1 MGRTGRI
8 VVQEMPHHVTQRACR
23 ERRRTGNQRQQ
34 TFFCDDDYRAYLS
47 LLKDECGRCGVRV
60 LAYCLMPNHVHL
72 VLVPGEEK
80 ALAAAVGQVHVRYTR
95 RINFRERWR
104 GYLWQGRFGSAVMDE
119 AYLLN
124 AAAYIERNPVKA
136 HLAERA
142 EHWSWSS
149 AAAHVGGRPD
159 AIAETGWLAE
169 RIAGWICPWG
179 EYLARDDCET
189 VAPLLRRGETTGPF
203 DKAHGRPS
211 YRGRPL
217 PGLAGP
223 SARTRSDTQEA
234 RSQTEA
240 SKGNAM
246 KTGPDEIG

>member
-8 VVQEMPHHVTQRACR
+8 VVREMAHHVTQR
-23 ERRRTGNQRQQ
+23 GNRRQQ

-47 LLKDECGRCGVRV
+47 LLKDECGRCAVRV

-72 VLVPGEEK
+72 VLVPSEEK

-124 AAAYIERNPVKA
+124 ATAYIERNPVKA

-142 EHWSWSS
+142 EHWPWSS
-149 AAAHVGGRPD
+149 GAAHVSGRAD
-159 AIAETGWLAE
+159 AIAETGWLSE
-169 RIAGWICPWG
+169 RVAGWICPWG
-179 EYLARDDCET
+179 EYLAREDCES
-189 VAPLLRRGETTGPF
+189 VAPLLRRGETTGRPIG
-203 DKAHGRPS
+203 DGRFLASLSRLLERDLTPKK
-211 YRGRPL
+211 RGPKPKRPR
-217 PGLAGP
+217 A
-223 SARTRSDTQEA
+223 TR
-234 RSQTEA
+234 
-240 SKGNAM
+240 
-246 KTGPDEIG
+246 